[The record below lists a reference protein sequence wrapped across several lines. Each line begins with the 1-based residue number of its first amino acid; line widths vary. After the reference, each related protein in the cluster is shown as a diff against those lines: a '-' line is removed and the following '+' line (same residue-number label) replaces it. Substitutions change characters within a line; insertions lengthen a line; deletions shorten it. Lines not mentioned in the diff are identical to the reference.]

1 MKKQMLKLTLLL
13 LAIVF
18 GEGSALA
25 ATTKHVNVG
34 DGKWTEAE
42 VAKWSNANLVT
53 VGSKNYL
60 ELSVSQASISST
72 SPVYTFAA
80 DSKVSF
86 ETQIVGG
93 NSCGDNDS
101 YDYVTFGGIS
111 LRIYNEGKKVSLVV
125 DEVERNLGAGS
136 NGTYKINLEINQAT
150 GNVTYTVTGKIADA
164 AGAVT
169 STTPLSTVEF
179 GHVTATKDT
188 KDVTVRLKSLKISEV
203 SKPSTVKL
211 SLSTAED
218 FTYSTFCPDYDVDFT
233 KVTTVEAYQASVNN
247 NVVSLTQV
255 TGKVKAGEGLLI
267 KNVNH
272 VASVSI
278 PVTTDATALDGNNL
292 RGVKYEMSAADFTGK
307 TAYILAS
314 DTEFQRIT
322 DASKNKLAKG
332 KAYLDCTAEAGA
344 KPSSLFF
351 GEATGINGVAVE
363 KKADNAIYNLQG
375 MRVKTPTK
383 GLYIINGKKYRF

>member
-1 MKKQMLKLTLLL
+1 MCL
-13 LAIVF
+13 
-18 GEGSALA
+18 GGGSALA

-42 VAKWSNANLVT
+42 VAKWSNATLVEAT
-53 VGSKNYL
+53 DSKGKIKNYMDL
-60 ELSVSQASISST
+60 LVSQASISST

-111 LRIYNEGKKVSLVV
+111 LRIYNEGKKVTLVV

-136 NGTYKINLEINQAT
+136 NGTYKIILEINQAT
-150 GNVTYTVTGKIADA
+150 GNVTYTVSGKIDA
-164 AGAVT
+164 VGAVT

-203 SKPSTVKL
+203 SKPSTVEL

-233 KVTTVEAYQASVNN
+233 KVTDVEAYQASVNN

-255 TGKVKAGEGLLI
+255 TSKVKAGEGLLI

-272 VASVSI
+272 VSSVSI
-278 PVTTDATALDGNNL
+278 PVTTDATALDGNML
-292 RGVKYEMSAADFTGK
+292 IGVKYAMKAEDFTGK
-307 TAYILAS
+307 IAYILTS
-314 DTEFQRIT
+314 DTEFQRVT
-322 DASKNKLAKG
+322 DASKNSLDKG

-375 MRVKTPTK
+375 MRIKTPTK